1 MMEALLKKSFAV
13 NLLVVLLISAG
24 LYILFFLSLGIITR
38 HGNEVKVPNVMNKNI
53 LQAKK
58 TLEDMGFEVL
68 IDSAYEPKQKALIVL
83 AQQPEVGSTVKE
95 GRTIFITVN
104 KKEPPMTPMPN
115 LVGLSYRSAEM
126 ILKNNKLI
134 VGDTT
139 YKPDIAKGAILEV
152 FYKGLAVRPGQLVPQ
167 GSRISLVIGDGLSN
181 TQINMPDVIGM
192 VYPEAIAIMSG
203 TGLQYV
209 PVFEGAITDTATAMV
224 YKQLPAPLNELREPH
239 RIKEGD
245 MVEIYIKQSATME
258 EMEANRAFGVPAE
271 TPPPLPPTPND
282 E

>member
-1 MMEALLKKSFAV
+1 MEALLKKGFRV
-13 NLLVVLLISAG
+13 NLLVVLATAAL
-24 LYILFFLSLGIITR
+24 LYILFFLSLGPLTR
-38 HGNEVKVPNVMNKNI
+38 HGSEVKVPNVMNQNI
-53 LQAKK
+53 QNAKK
-58 TLEDMGFEVL
+58 TLEGMGFEVL

-126 ILKNNKLI
+126 ILKNNKLV

-139 YKPDIAKGAILEV
+139 FKPDIAKGAILEQL
-152 FYKGLAVRPGQLVPQ
+152 FKGLAIRPGQMVPQ

-181 TQINMPDVIGM
+181 NQINMPDVIGM

-203 TGLQYV
+203 TGLQYI
-209 PVFEGAITDTATAMV
+209 PVFEGDITDSSSAII
-224 YKQLPAPLNELREPH
+224 YKQLPAPLNELREPYK
-239 RIKEGD
+239 IKEGD
-245 MVEIYIKQSATME
+245 MVEIYIKQSATPE
-258 EMEANRAFGVPAE
+258 EMEANRAFGAPVEA
-271 TPPPLPPTPND
+271 PPPPPTPNTN
-282 E
+282 